1 MEWTTRRRGQN
12 LQILLV
18 EITDD
23 PADLTGIE
31 EIQRQAIANP
41 NPSEDPTE
49 SISSNREIVAVI
61 LRGQVFLKSWAE
73 ARVLILQAACHWGFE
88 DKVKVI

>member
-1 MEWTTRRRGQN
+1 MNNTEERSRSLNSSQASDEF
-12 LQILLV
+12 V
-18 EITDD
+18 EIADD

-31 EIQRQAIANP
+31 EIQLQAIANP

-61 LRGQVFLKSWAE
+61 LRGQVFWKS
-73 ARVLILQAACHWGFE
+73 
-88 DKVKVI
+88 